1 MATYDSNLFAKL
13 ENRSGYAKTNE
24 TEILNPFV
32 NFLNFRNMQTLADS
46 LVAESIQMRGIE
58 LYYIPR
64 QYVKMDIIFGE
75 DPQSKFD
82 KAWKFAGYLDSF
94 DGYSGDNSYFSKF
107 GLTVNDEVNIS
118 INPNL
123 FKHQCNGTE
132 PIAGDLIYFPMDNSL
147 FEINWVQPY
156 DPFYQVGQN
165 VIRKITAQKFIYSG
179 EELKPE
185 LQRNEGI
192 NIPEFSELDL
202 MPIHNIDGLADID
215 NDQYAESKAFNDEAA
230 SYVHEFYVLNGE
242 GDKVPPRTFDPD
254 NDNFF
259 D

>member
-1 MATYDSNLFAKL
+1 MATFDSSLFAKL
-13 ENRSGYAKTNE
+13 ENNTGYNNTNE
-24 TEILNPFV
+24 TEILNPYV
-32 NFLNFRNMQTLADS
+32 NWNHYANVQTLADS
-46 LVAESIQMRGIE
+46 IVAESVQMRGIE

-64 QYVKMDIIFGE
+64 QYVKPDIIFGE

-82 KAWKFAGYLDSF
+82 KAWKFAGYLNSF

-107 GLTVNDEVNIS
+107 GMMVNDEVEIT

-123 FKHQCNGTE
+123 FKHQVDNKE
-132 PIAGDLIYFPMDNSL
+132 PQVGDLIYFPMDNSL

-165 VIRKITAQKFIYSG
+165 AMRKITATKFVYSG
-179 EELKPE
+179 EELRPE

-202 MPIHNIDGLADID
+202 QPIHNIDGLADV
-215 NDQYAESKAFNDEAA
+215 NDVQYAESMAFNSEAA
-230 SYVHEFYVLNGE
+230 EYVEPFVVINGR
-242 GDKVPPRTFDPD
+242 GKSSPPSPFDD
-254 NDNFF
+254 FIE
-259 D
+259 